1 MLVARR
7 QDLPDATGR
16 GKLARIAAPTL
27 AKTIN
32 RRYYRHTILLVT
44 LIAATLLAA
53 WPGSR
58 AIIQGDFAAELPVSP
73 VTPSEQVTTD
83 SYRDGYLRATVLLTT
98 DIGLGPI
105 DVLVASESPQIP
117 PVEEPV
123 QAVETLEPVAEAVL
137 QPEEA
142 YFTYVVQQGDTAASI
157 AARHGLQLDSL
168 LWNNPELRTDPDL
181 LLIGQEM
188 TIPTRDGILY
198 TVRLGDTLLDV
209 ADIYQADVDSI
220 VGLSSNAIGDAD
232 RVLEGSV
239 LLLPGAVP
247 PPPPPVVAP
256 QPFFAAAA
264 PEDAPLAGDFSPP
277 PPAASAGVS
286 GYMWP
291 LVGTFNDYFGAAR
304 GGGAYHSGID
314 LGAPSGTPI
323 AAAASGQVVLASA
336 GYGYGNYVVIRHDN
350 GHETLYAH
358 LSEIWVVQG
367 QWVAQGATIGTVG
380 STGWTTGPHLHF
392 EVRVGGAAVDPL
404 NYLP

>member
-123 QAVETLEPVAEAVL
+123 QAVEILEPVAEAVL

-142 YFTYVVQQGDTAASI
+142 YFTYVVQQGDTVASI
-157 AARHGLQLDSL
+157 AARHGLQLQSL
-168 LWNNPELRTDPDL
+168 LWNNSHLQTDPDL
-181 LLIGQEM
+181 LLIGQEL

-247 PPPPPVVAP
+247 PPPPPVVVP
-256 QPFFAAAA
+256 EPFFAAAA
-264 PEDAPLAGDFSPP
+264 PADAPRAGDFSPP
-277 PPAASAGVS
+277 PPAAAAGVS

-291 LVGTFNDYFGAAR
+291 LVGTLNDYFGAAR
-304 GGGAYHSGID
+304 GGGAYHRGID

-336 GYGYGNYVVIRHDN
+336 GYGYGNYVVIRHDD
-350 GHETLYAH
+350 GSETLYAH
-358 LSEIWVVQG
+358 LSQIYVVQG
-367 QWVAQGATIGTVG
+367 EGVVQGASGGTVG

-404 NYLP
+404 YYLP